1 MSLSNERMDMDM
13 DMDMVMEDMEDMDMI
28 KNSLPLVMV
37 WYNDG
42 RKSLRQSTGWTPSK
56 EDLHVL
62 KSKQGSGQG
71 VFLMSAA
78 YQARVAAA
86 SNKWYTSWF

>member
-37 WYNDG
+37 
-42 RKSLRQSTGWTPSK
+42 
-56 EDLHVL
+56 
-62 KSKQGSGQG
+62 
-71 VFLMSAA
+71 
-78 YQARVAAA
+78 
-86 SNKWYTSWF
+86 